1 MTVDDPLRVWFS
13 DCKVTDIIP
22 IGSGGTARV
31 YRGVTRTGRQV
42 AIKVLKPQF
51 ENGAGAQS
59 LRRESD
65 VHAKISTL
73 GHPNLLRYVASG
85 PTHIVTDLLDGDD
98 LTTHVERGTV
108 FPLLH
113 VLDISLQI
121 CSGLDAIHR
130 LGLVHRDLKPDN
142 LFLIKTP
149 KGWLV
154 KILDFGITVPFK
166 DSGASPEGTVC
177 GTPSYMPFEQCRGD
191 VLDARADLYAL
202 GCIMYFLLTQEV
214 LNPALNPVEAAEGM
228 KYNEERIVQHRLLEQ
243 VPMKLRSLLLSL
255 VSCDP
260 ARRPASAQATAATI
274 QQIIDELTRDSAE
287 GTLEQSKLSCATSP
301 SYFRWQMLSAF
312 LASVVCTSTLL
323 LIGYRFL
330 APPPDAMTPRA
341 TGTPSPSEPVRMRP
355 QPADADAPTI
365 DIRPESPLAPAQCW
379 SPRGAARHFA
389 FVRIGDVKAAAD
401 ARCWDQIPV
410 QRRQRQC
417 SHLRRR
423 HYESNPH
430 FGRYCHGF

>member
-1 MTVDDPLRVWFS
+1 MTGDDLLNLEFGE
-13 DCKVTDIIP
+13 CKITDVVP
-22 IGSGGTARV
+22 VGSGATAKV
-31 YRGVTRTGRQV
+31 YRGVTRAGRRV
-42 AIKVLKPQF
+42 AIKLLKPQF
-51 ENGAGAQS
+51 ENDAGTHS
-59 LRRESD
+59 LRRESGI
-65 VHAKISTL
+65 HARISRT
-73 GHPNLLRYVASG
+73 GNPNILQYIEGG
-85 PTHIVTDLLDGDD
+85 PAHIVTEFLDGAD
-98 LTTHVERGTV
+98 LTTCVERGTV
-108 FPLLH
+108 FDRLD
-113 VLDISLQI
+113 VLNISLQV
-121 CSGLDAIHR
+121 CNGLNAIHT

-142 LFLIKTP
+142 LFLIKTQSR
-149 KGWLV
+149 WLV

-177 GTPSYMPFEQCRGD
+177 GTPSYMPFEQCRGE

-214 LNPALNPVEAAEGM
+214 LNPALNPVEAAEWM

-243 VPMKLRSLLLSL
+243 VPVKLQNLLLSL

-287 GTLEQSKLSCATSP
+287 GTREQSTLSCATSP

-312 LASVVCTSTLL
+312 LASVVCTSTLF

-341 TGTPSPSEPVRMRP
+341 TGTPSPSEPVRMT

-365 DIRPESPLAPAQCW
+365 DIRAEPPITPAQCW
-379 SPRGAARHFA
+379 APRGAARRLA

-401 ARCWDQIPV
+401 LRCWDQIPV

-423 HYESNPH
+423 GYTSAPR
-430 FGRYCHGF
+430 FDSYCNGF